1 MNIGDIII
9 FCLIFLFLWKT
20 KLIYKILD
28 FLTHTESEVK
38 NDKLNKIEQRKF
50 KYNNKRYDKL
60 NNEIN

>member
-1 MNIGDIII
+1 MIGNIII

-28 FLTHTESEVK
+28 FLTHTEQEIK
-38 NDKLNKIEQRKF
+38 NDKINKIEQQRF
-50 KYNNKRYDKL
+50 KSSSKRQTRL